1 MRIILFLGLLFPI
14 LSACTSSLAVV
25 ATGNEGEYLSIG
37 RNMAGPFSSL
47 ELAQVEANKNAT
59 EFCDKMGLRYKKKYA
74 IDRPMAVGQAP
85 ESSLYFTCIDPK
97 NLGRPVAESGPIKPS
112 ISDEIQKLFVL
123 KEKGVLTDS
132 EFQTA
137 KRKLLG
143 L

>member
-1 MRIILFLGLLFPI
+1 MKKTFFLVLLFPI

-37 RNMAGPFSSL
+37 RNMASVFSSL
-47 ELAQVEANKNAT
+47 ELAQKEAIRNAT
-59 EFCDKMGLRYKKKYA
+59 EFCDKMGLTYKKKYA
-74 IDRPMAVGQAP
+74 IDRPMAIGQAP

-97 NLGRPVAESGPIKPS
+97 NPGNHVVESGPIKPG
-112 ISDEIQKLFVL
+112 ISEEIQKLFVL